1 MQSNKSLAF
10 ARLLHFK
17 YAHQRLLPKVNR
29 VQRTV
34 PVPTMQALLPA
45 NCSICRGSSS
55 LGVRKKRK
63 NTNKVRAYLF
73 VLRSTQNKWVL
84 THLVRCTD
92 TACLFVCYVRCARFL
107 QMLCACSSLCL
118 RSAETCSS
126 AIVTEGQSRATDGA
140 RPNNASI
147 VACKLFDL
155 QGEFKFGVRKKRKN
169 TNKVRAYLFVVR
181 STQNKW
187 VLTHLVRCTDTACL
201 FVCYVRCARFLQMLC
216 ACSSLCLRS
225 TETCSEQSERN
236 SGTGEY
242 YSPK

>member
-1 MQSNKSLAF
+1 MIVSESNKSLAF

-73 VLRSTQNKWVL
+73 V
-84 THLVRCTD
+84 
-92 TACLFVCYVRCARFL
+92 
-107 QMLCACSSLCL
+107 
-118 RSAETCSS
+118 
-126 AIVTEGQSRATDGA
+126 
-140 RPNNASI
+140 
-147 VACKLFDL
+147 
-155 QGEFKFGVRKKRKN
+155 
-169 TNKVRAYLFVVR
+169 VR

-187 VLTHLVRCTDTACL
+187 VLTHRCFALDTACPICL
-201 FVCYVRCARFLQMLC
+201 LCPLRTISANAVRLQF
-216 ACSSLCLRS
+216 SLLAVYRDL
-225 TETCSEQSERN
+225 
-236 SGTGEY
+236 
-242 YSPK
+242 

>member
-55 LGVRKKRK
+55 SVSAKKEKTRTK
-63 NTNKVRAYLF
+63 F
-73 VLRSTQNKWVL
+73 VLIFLWCGLRKTNGAAAPRALHL
-84 THLVRCTD
+84 TLRV
-92 TACLFVCYVRCARFL
+92 LFVCYVRCARFL
-107 QMLCACSSLCL
+107 QMLCAC
-118 RSAETCSS
+118 
-126 AIVTEGQSRATDGA
+126 
-140 RPNNASI
+140 N
-147 VACKLFDL
+147 
-155 QGEFKFGVRKKRKN
+155 
-169 TNKVRAYLFVVR
+169 
-181 STQNKW
+181 
-187 VLTHLVRCTDTACL
+187 
-201 FVCYVRCARFLQMLC
+201 
-216 ACSSLCLRS
+216 SLCLRS

>member
-1 MQSNKSLAF
+1 MIVSESNKSLAF

-55 LGVRKKRK
+55 LGVCKKRK

-73 VLRSTQNKWVL
+73 VVRSTQNKWCCRTGALRL
-84 THLVRCTD
+84 TLRV
-92 TACLFVCYVRCARFL
+92 LFVCYVRCARHR
-107 QMLCACSSLCL
+107 QMLRACLSLRL
-118 RSAETCSS
+118 RSTETCSS

-147 VACKLFDL
+147 VACKLFNL
-155 QGEFKFGVRKKRKN
+155 QGEFKSRCLQKKK
-169 TNKVRAYLFVVR
+169 KHEQ
-181 STQNKW
+181 SS
-187 VLTHLVRCTDTACL
+187 CL
-201 FVCYVRCARFLQMLC
+201 SFCGAV
-216 ACSSLCLRS
+216 
-225 TETCSEQSERN
+225 TET
-236 SGTGEY
+236 
-242 YSPK
+242 

>member
-1 MQSNKSLAF
+1 MIVSESNKSLAF

-34 PVPTMQALLPA
+34 PVPTMRALLPA
-45 NCSICRGSSS
+45 NCSICRGISSS
-55 LGVRKKRK
+55 V
-63 NTNKVRAYLF
+63 
-73 VLRSTQNKWVL
+73 
-84 THLVRCTD
+84 
-92 TACLFVCYVRCARFL
+92 
-107 QMLCACSSLCL
+107 
-118 RSAETCSS
+118 SAEK
-126 AIVTEGQSRATDGA
+126 EKA
-140 RPNNASI
+140 R
-147 VACKLFDL
+147 
-155 QGEFKFGVRKKRKN
+155 
-169 TNKVRAYLFVVR
+169 KVRAYLFVVR

-216 ACSSLCLRS
+216 ACISLCLRS

>member
-55 LGVRKKRK
+55 LGVRR
-63 NTNKVRAYLF
+63 
-73 VLRSTQNKWVL
+73 
-84 THLVRCTD
+84 
-92 TACLFVCYVRCARFL
+92 
-107 QMLCACSSLCL
+107 
-118 RSAETCSS
+118 
-126 AIVTEGQSRATDGA
+126 
-140 RPNNASI
+140 
-147 VACKLFDL
+147 
-155 QGEFKFGVRKKRKN
+155 KRKN

-201 FVCYVRCARFLQMLC
+201 FVCYVRCERFLQMLC

-225 TETCSEQSERN
+225 AETCSSAIVTEGQSRATDGVRPN
-236 SGTGEY
+236 NASIVACKLFDLQGEFKFGVRKKRKNTNKVRAY
-242 YSPK
+242 LFVVRSPRLELGRCNHTPLKRTRLPIPP

>member
-1 MQSNKSLAF
+1 M
-10 ARLLHFK
+10 
-17 YAHQRLLPKVNR
+17 V
-29 VQRTV
+29 
-34 PVPTMQALLPA
+34 
-45 NCSICRGSSS
+45 
-55 LGVRKKRK
+55 
-63 NTNKVRAYLF
+63 
-73 VLRSTQNKWVL
+73 RSTQNKWVL

-107 QMLCACSSLCL
+107 QMLCACISLCL
-118 RSAETCSS
+118 RSTQNKWCCRTGALHLTLRVLFVCYVRCARPRQMLRACLSLRLRSTETCST
-126 AIVTEGQSRATDGA
+126 AIVTEGQSRATGGA

-216 ACSSLCLRS
+216 ACISLCLRS
-225 TETCSEQSERN
+225 AETCSEQSERN